1 MDYEEN
7 MAEQAEAATEEESFE
22 DADLAEEEEDTS
34 ESLDS
39 FTEEEAP
46 TEEEQPKTQGTSEPG
61 WFQKRWDK
69 NVGKLTAQIRD
80 EVRNEYEAQIAPLR
94 ERLLEMDAK
103 ELVKSGEFKSLDRA
117 KEYLQLK
124 QGITPQAESKPA
136 EQPRNEKGQYAPKE
150 DPATTER
157 INMLAHQADTIK
169 TRTGVD
175 VMAEFSSNPEIK
187 NKILSGEIDFYDV
200 LDQMKS
206 TPRRKPPA
214 PARSS
219 NGASG
224 QSPNA
229 IETMSKEQFAR
240 LEKKISEGARYSL
253 K

>member
-46 TEEEQPKTQGTSEPG
+46 AEEEQPKSQGTSEPG

-124 QGITPQAESKPA
+124 QGMTPTENKPA

-169 TRTGVD
+169 AKTGVD